1 MSPLEWC
8 CAYCFFVLGAIE
20 LPSYGGKVDYYVEE
34 RTRRWL
40 HGHLCESFGLSRN
53 DTRAVT
59 DNLSKYNFNPQRVY
73 EALREIKGG
82 GHK

>member
-20 LPSYGGKVDYYVEE
+20 FPSRGGGIDCYVEE
-34 RTRRWL
+34 RTRRCL
-40 HGHLCESFGLSRN
+40 HNHLCESFGLSRN

-59 DNLSKYNFNPQRVY
+59 DNLSKYKFNPQQVY
-73 EALREIKGG
+73 EALCEIK
-82 GHK
+82 KEVEE